1 MAWEWSHAPEAYEIA
16 ENNLR
21 KKSTKWLAECYA
33 EWVCY
38 HANEE
43 IDPFTDGTFTQA
55 LRRARN
61 FNRDVLANYI
71 WREAVELRT
80 CDTGGGALWMCP
92 YGCHTVKC

>member
-1 MAWEWSHAPEAYEIA
+1 MAWEWSHAPEAYVIA
-16 ENNLR
+16 ENYLHKR
-21 KKSTKWLAECYA
+21 PVRWLAECYA

-38 HANEE
+38 HSNEE
-43 IDPFTDGTFTQA
+43 IDPDTDGTFTQA